1 MYSSLISCLACYVL
15 TVLTVSRGEE
25 RECMVSS
32 CIVSSR
38 NVVQIVKK
46 KIVLARAHPDM
57 WSQVGERGGN

>member
-1 MYSSLISCLACYVL
+1 
-15 TVLTVSRGEE
+15 
-25 RECMVSS
+25 MVSS